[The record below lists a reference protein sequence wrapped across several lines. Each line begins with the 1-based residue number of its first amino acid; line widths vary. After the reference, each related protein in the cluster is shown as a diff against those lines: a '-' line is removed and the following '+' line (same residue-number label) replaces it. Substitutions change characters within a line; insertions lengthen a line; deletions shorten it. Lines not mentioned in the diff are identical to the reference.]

1 MYLYPI
7 LVLCSIG
14 FYVCNCPVVF
24 SCSGHFDGTV
34 RLWQYTNAEVDLIVT
49 LGESRSSPVTALT
62 LTYTCSLL
70 AVGDEDGRVSVW
82 DMEVS
87 EAKRHACVT
96 SVNHRMLHY

>member
-1 MYLYPI
+1 M
-7 LVLCSIG
+7 LVLCSIE
-14 FYVCNCPVVF
+14 FYVCDSPVMF
-24 SCSGHFDGTV
+24 SCSGHSDGTV
-34 RLWQYTNAEVDLIVT
+34 RLWRYSTAAVELIAT

-87 EAKRHACVT
+87 EA
-96 SVNHRMLHY
+96 